1 MTTRDPIDMLLSG
14 RMNRRAFHK
23 MLASLGLG
31 LAVGPMMSRS
41 AWAAEEEANYF
52 TWSGYEIPEFHQ
64 SYLKKYGQSPTSSF
78 FGGSTEGLQKIQAGF
93 KTDIAHPCSDDITKW
108 HAAGVIAP
116 IDTTRLKHWKDYLE
130 PLKNLKSTMT
140 PAGEHLFIPWDW
152 GTSSILYRTDLVDLQ
167 GEEDSWSL
175 LFDERYKN
183 KLATYNSAYAGVQV
197 TAQVLGFT
205 NLDSLSD
212 EQLAEVKVL
221 LLKQR
226 DLLRFYWDDQS
237 VAGQAMAAGEIVATY
252 AWNDLIKPMEDQGI
266 PVKYMNPKEGA
277 RNWVCGFILT
287 DPEHRVA
294 SDERVYDFLD
304 AMMSPE
310 TGVHLID
317 AYSLGASNS
326 KSFDMVAPERVAEV
340 GLSDPEAF
348 LARGILQPIPPEYDK
363 KYVELWEEVRLGL

>member
-1 MTTRDPIDMLLSG
+1 MTTRDPVDKLLSG
-14 RMNRRAFHK
+14 RMDRRSFHK
-23 MLASLGLG
+23 MLAGLGLG
-31 LAVGPMMSRS
+31 LAAGPMMSRS
-41 AWAAEEEANYF
+41 ASAAEEEANYF

-64 SYLKKYGQSPTSSF
+64 SYLKKYGESPKSSF
-78 FGGSTEGLQKIQAGF
+78 FGGSSEGLQKIQAGF

-116 IDTTRLKHWKDYLE
+116 IDTARLKHWKDYLE
-130 PLKNLKSTMT
+130 PLRNLKSTMT

-152 GTSSILYRTDLVDLQ
+152 GTSSILYRTDMVDLQ
-167 GEEDSWSL
+167 GEEESWSL

-183 KLATYNSAYAGVQV
+183 KVATYNSAYAGVQV
-197 TAQVLGFT
+197 TAQVLGFK

-226 DLLRFYWDDQS
+226 DVLRFYWDSQT
-237 VAGQAMAAGEIVATY
+237 VALQAMAAGEIVATY
-252 AWNDLIKPMEDQGI
+252 AWNDAIKPMEDQGI

-277 RNWVCGFILT
+277 RNWVCGFVLT
-287 DPEHRVA
+287 NPEHRVA

-310 TGVHLID
+310 TGAYLIGE
-317 AYSLGASNS
+317 YSLGASNS
-326 KSFDMVAPERVAEV
+326 KSYDMVPKERVAEV

-348 LARGILQPIPPEYDK
+348 LARGILQPIPPEFDK

>member
-1 MTTRDPIDMLLSG
+1 
-14 RMNRRAFHK
+14 MNRRSFNK
-23 MLASLGLG
+23 MLAGLGLG
-31 LAVGPMMSRS
+31 LAAGPMMLPS
-41 AWAAEEEANYF
+41 ALAAEEQANYF

-64 SYLKKYGQSPTSSF
+64 SYLKKYGESPTSSF
-78 FGGSTEGLQKIQAGF
+78 FGGSSEGLQKIQGGF

-108 HAAGVIAP
+108 HAAGVIEP

-140 PAGEHLFIPWDW
+140 PAGEHLFIPWEW

-167 GEEDSWSL
+167 GEEDSWNL
-175 LFDERYKN
+175 LFDERYKG
-183 KLATYNSAYAGVQV
+183 KLATYNSAYAGVQL
-197 TAQVLGFT
+197 TARVLGFK

-212 EQLAEVKVL
+212 EQLAEIKVL
-221 LLKQR
+221 LIKQR
-226 DLLRFYWDDQS
+226 NVLRFYWDDQS

-266 PVKYMNPKEGA
+266 PVKYMNPKEGT
-277 RNWVCGFILT
+277 RNWVCGFSLLK
-287 DPEHRVA
+287 PEHRVA

-310 TGVHLID
+310 TGAHLID

-326 KSFDMVAPERVAEV
+326 KSYGMVSPERVAEV
-340 GLSDPEAF
+340 GLSDPLAF

-363 KYVELWEEVRLGL
+363 KYVDLWEEVRLGL

>member
-1 MTTRDPIDMLLSG
+1 
-14 RMNRRAFHK
+14 
-23 MLASLGLG
+23 
-31 LAVGPMMSRS
+31 
-41 AWAAEEEANYF
+41 
-52 TWSGYEIPEFHQ
+52 
-64 SYLKKYGQSPTSSF
+64 
-78 FGGSTEGLQKIQAGF
+78 
-93 KTDIAHPCSDDITKW
+93 
-108 HAAGVIAP
+108 
-116 IDTTRLKHWKDYLE
+116 
-130 PLKNLKSTMT
+130 MT

-167 GEEDSWSL
+167 GEEESWSL
-175 LFDERYKN
+175 LFDERYKG
-183 KLATYNSAYAGVQV
+183 KLATYNSPYAGVQV
-197 TAQVLGFT
+197 AAQVLGFT

-226 DLLRFYWDDQS
+226 DVLRFYWDDQS
-237 VAGQAMAAGEIVATY
+237 AAGQAMAAGEVVATY

-266 PVKYMNPKEGA
+266 PVKYMKPKEGA

-326 KSFDMVAPERVAEV
+326 KSFDMVSPERVAEV
-340 GLSDPEAF
+340 GLSDPVAF

>member
-1 MTTRDPIDMLLSG
+1 
-14 RMNRRAFHK
+14 
-23 MLASLGLG
+23 
-31 LAVGPMMSRS
+31 
-41 AWAAEEEANYF
+41 
-52 TWSGYEIPEFHQ
+52 
-64 SYLKKYGQSPTSSF
+64 
-78 FGGSTEGLQKIQAGF
+78 
-93 KTDIAHPCSDDITKW
+93 
-108 HAAGVIAP
+108 
-116 IDTTRLKHWKDYLE
+116 
-130 PLKNLKSTMT
+130 MT
-140 PAGEHLFIPWDW
+140 PEGEHLFIPWDW
-152 GTSSILYRTDLVDLQ
+152 GTSSILYRTDMVDLQ
-167 GEEDSWSL
+167 GEEDSWGL

-226 DLLRFYWDDQS
+226 DVLRFYWDSQT
-237 VAGQAMAAGEIVATY
+237 VALQAMAAGELVATY
-252 AWNDLIKPMEDQGI
+252 AWNDAIKQMKDQGI

-310 TGVHLID
+310 SGAYLLD
-317 AYSLGASNS
+317 EYSLGASNS
-326 KSFDMVAPERVAEV
+326 KSYDMVPKERIAEV
-340 GLSDPEAF
+340 GLSDPDAF